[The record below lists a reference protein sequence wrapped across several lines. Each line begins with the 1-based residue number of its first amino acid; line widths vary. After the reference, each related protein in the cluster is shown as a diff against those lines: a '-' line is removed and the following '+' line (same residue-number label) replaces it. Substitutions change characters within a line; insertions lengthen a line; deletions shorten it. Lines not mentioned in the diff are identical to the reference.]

1 MVKNKKLYTSVF
13 PIFRIIIGA
22 VLFLVVLGMTSIHDH
37 QTRKVNE
44 ILPVA
49 EKWYRGNTHT
59 HATFSDDK
67 NENDVPEIAGWYK
80 ELGYSFLLLSEHND
94 HVVKKQVFCH
104 DEVPESSD
112 FIMICGLELS
122 KKRHQTAFGID
133 KYIGDEVSLQDGVK
147 KTTEAGGVPI
157 LNHPQDPVVRVKDF
171 LATEGLNHLEVFN
184 GNRPEDTPA
193 TEVLWDSLLTAPNG
207 RRVYAVASD
216 DNHYKKA
223 NAGRGWIMVMSAALT
238 KNDIKKN
245 FKNGNF
251 YASTGIVIAD
261 YHASKNSITISSEN
275 GSEIKFIGQNGIV
288 LSDIKGSK
296 ASYKPK
302 GNEKYV
308 RVKVTNDA
316 GKMAWMQPVFLN

>member
-1 MVKNKKLYTSVF
+1 MRRVKISEINPKKRVS
-13 PIFRIIIGA
+13 PFRISIGA
-22 VLFLVVLGMTSIHDH
+22 FMVLAIMSMSLIPDQHSGSI
-37 QTRKVNE
+37 TIPLARN
-44 ILPVA
+44 

-193 TEVLWDSLLTAPNG
+193 TAPNG
-207 RRVYAVASD
+207 RRVYAVATD

-223 NAGRGWIMVMSAALT
+223 NAGRGWIMVKSAVLT
-238 KNDIKKN
+238 KDSIKKN
-245 FKNGNF
+245 LKNGNF

-261 YHASKNSITISSEN
+261 YKASKNSITIASES
-275 GSEIKFIGQNGIV
+275 GSEIKFIGQNGRILTTV
-288 LSDIKGSK
+288 RGLKATYKLKGT
-296 ASYKPK
+296 
-302 GNEKYV
+302 EKYV

-316 GKMAWMQPVFLN
+316 GKMAWMQPVFID